1 VLTTFRN
8 ISDLKQLNVSDAG
21 LQSGKDGQVIGI
33 LEDVDIFDGASFEKC
48 ARDYALDSDLFFS
61 SCERN
66 AAVSQSVGQQRSA
79 SAWQILQVLF
89 AQTKPPFAD
98 ELLRPLFDY
107 YANHGNVQ
115 MCVSMLRVLGDR
127 FKVDEEMEKRWT
139 ESYIGMLSRF
149 TKILPN
155 LLDLRHPLELEVELD
170 WKAGLTT
177 TGLLKRFE
185 LWECAASLI
194 KSSKIPSISELNT
207 LHTSYPVACGQCGKP
222 ISQGQCES
230 CNAPATCA
238 VW

>member
-1 VLTTFRN
+1 MT
-8 ISDLKQLNVSDAG
+8 
-21 LQSGKDGQVIGI
+21 GI

-48 ARDYALDSDLFFS
+48 ARDYALDSDFFFS

-79 SAWQILQVLF
+79 SAWQMLQVLF

-98 ELLRPLFDY
+98 ELLRPLFEY

-149 TKILPN
+149 MKNLPN
-155 LLDLRHPLELEVELD
+155 LLDLRQPLELEIGAA
-170 WKAGLTT
+170 WLTT

-185 LWECAASLI
+185 LWECATSVI

-207 LHTSYPVACGQCGKP
+207 LHTSYPVACGQCGKV